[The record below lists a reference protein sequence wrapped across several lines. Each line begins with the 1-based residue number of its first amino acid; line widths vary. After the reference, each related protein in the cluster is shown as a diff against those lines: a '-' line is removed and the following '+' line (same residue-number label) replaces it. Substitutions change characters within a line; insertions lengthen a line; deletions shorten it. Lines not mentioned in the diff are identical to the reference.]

1 MSAQNR
7 TIFFLL
13 FWTIHGYSLSSLPPH
28 LHDADSTKKE
38 ILSGEDGSMLV
49 GYTIQIQND
58 TIWFQSDLGFFSIP
72 LSKIKS
78 IQPLH
83 PFSPSEKFHLSYPHG
98 TRLFFAPTGEM
109 LKKGQG
115 YFQDIYLFFAGV
127 AYGISSHL
135 TMGGGISLF
144 PGAGNQLYYLTP
156 KIGFPVHRKVKFA
169 FGTLL
174 GGVTGETDH
183 VGIHYGVASIG
194 SPEAGLTFGLG
205 YGYAGSRVAKHP
217 VGIIGGQK
225 RISERSAL
233 VSENWFIHGTLPLM
247 SLGVRFF
254 GEKLAVDLAFVRPL
268 EMDMQGFPAIPYVDF
283 VVIF

>member
-1 MSAQNR
+1 
-7 TIFFLL
+7 
-13 FWTIHGYSLSSLPPH
+13 
-28 LHDADSTKKE
+28 
-38 ILSGEDGSMLV
+38 
-49 GYTIQIQND
+49 
-58 TIWFQSDLGFFSIP
+58 
-72 LSKIKS
+72 
-78 IQPLH
+78 
-83 PFSPSEKFHLSYPHG
+83 
-98 TRLFFAPTGEM
+98 M